1 MAARKKS
8 GSSGLTTRMKLA
20 APARDPPIQKMP
32 RRRLDRRY
40 VGGSFQSVD
49 RMRKSAAPQ
58 TEIHAFIER
67 TDDRMCKHLE
77 RGNSIE
83 ASLLSNPLSKWSSG
97 GGVKNIGAHISAQS

>member
-20 APARDPPIQKMP
+20 APARGSPIQKMP

-40 VGGSFQSVD
+40 VDGSFQSVG

-58 TEIHAFIER
+58 TEIHALIER

-77 RGNSIE
+77 RGKFIE
-83 ASLLSNPLSKWSSG
+83 TSLHSNPLSKRSSIVG
-97 GGVKNIGAHISAQS
+97 LKYTHAH